1 MSEAVPLPIR
11 DLFRDVFAP
20 ISNSPTVAARPT
32 ATDNVTD
39 DPFWQTED
47 GIRLK
52 GEMAAVA
59 TEQAEAKAREA
70 AGREAALQAQAAEQ
84 EKARAARQAQ
94 LAAERAQNE
103 EAERIA
109 LAARDAEIAAWV
121 EAEAARREEA
131 DAIEA
136 AVRKPDG
143 DYHVIRT
150 RLRLTIEE
158 HGLGDV
164 EISSEY
170 GSGGWELL
178 DDDEASGALNA
189 AIPDII
195 DAIKPW
201 TGHYGTDGSVRA
213 DDDGEPIFYRITRP
227 DAAGLSTA
235 TLGEFP
241 DVRLQIP
248 SLPGMT
254 IVLRADTKPVNATAL
269 YGWMREW
276 DGSTYQG
283 WGGPD
288 TPELRLRDGE
298 SRGAWLKRVCTP
310 TPCIARAVERWV
322 ASGRCPAIY
331 RHFGDI
337 SERVNGDR
345 DVEFIADK
353 RIPRGF
359 LTFLVGDS
367 GIGKSSLV
375 HEWIA
380 AFSGVANGRP
390 TTVLGAEVPGRLV
403 CALISAED
411 GPARINQRARDH
423 AKIWDRCT
431 YLTSP
436 DPLRDLDHHLAQ
448 LRQLPNLDLVV
459 FDPLVSFLD
468 DNEDLAHIARP
479 FCNKLTQFAAD
490 MNCAVVLVHH
500 IRKGKQPPRTLA
512 EVFDRM
518 RGSSDFKAAARMVIC
533 MLKRRDGIVVI
544 GPCKHN
550 FADRDVWLPKF
561 QGDEYRVDD
570 ETSTLVPLN
579 AEVGGPDDLD
589 GPDAAAE
596 VEMRVLATV
605 RRCNSSGVIV
615 LRSGKAGLFESR
627 PQELTGIS
635 RAAILA
641 AVDNLVT
648 AGQLIGGGRA
658 GLHLPAPSAAD
669 EGSATDE

>member
-1 MSEAVPLPIR
+1 MSEDSPFAIR
-11 DLFRDVFAP
+11 DASRDIFAP
-20 ISNSPTVAARPT
+20 AEHETSPADFVQPSWMTAAP
-32 ATDNVTD
+32 ADG
-39 DPFWQTED
+39 QTPSERD
-47 GIRLK
+47 A
-52 GEMAAVA
+52 M
-59 TEQAEAKAREA
+59 
-70 AGREAALQAQAAEQ
+70 QAAEIEATRTQ
-84 EKARAARQAQ
+84 RDADQAEEASLQATWEARQAEDERQ
-94 LAAERAQNE
+94 RKAQEDAHHAALRTQ
-103 EAERIA
+103 
-109 LAARDAEIAAWV
+109 DDDFHGW
-121 EAEAARREEA
+121 
-131 DAIEA
+131 
-136 AVRKPDG
+136 
-143 DYHVIRT
+143 RT
-150 RLRLTIEE
+150 RLHFTIEG
-158 HGLGDV
+158 HGSEGDD
-164 EISSEY
+164 ITSEC
-170 GSGGWELL
+170 GSGGWDILN
-178 DDDEASGALNA
+178 DDAVCAALNA
-189 AIPDII
+189 AIPE
-195 DAIKPW
+195 IKTVIAPW
-201 TGHYGTDGSVRA
+201 AEHFPSIGFIQHDGDGDLFFHLVHRA
-213 DDDGEPIFYRITRP
+213 G
-227 DAAGLSTA
+227 AAGLSPER
-235 TLGEFP
+235 LGEFP
-241 DVRLQIP
+241 EVRLQVP
-248 SLPGMT
+248 ALPGRT
-254 IVLRADTKPVNATAL
+254 IVLQAETQPVNATRIFE
-269 YGWMREW
+269 WMREE
-276 DGSTYQG
+276 GGPYAS
-283 WGGPD
+283 WGGPG
-288 TPELRLRDGE
+288 TEGLLPIAGE
-298 SRGAWLKRVCTP
+298 SRDVWLCRVALNEDV
-310 TPCIARAVERWV
+310 IARAVERWS

-337 SERVNGDR
+337 SERADGDR

-423 AKIWDRCT
+423 AKIWDRCS